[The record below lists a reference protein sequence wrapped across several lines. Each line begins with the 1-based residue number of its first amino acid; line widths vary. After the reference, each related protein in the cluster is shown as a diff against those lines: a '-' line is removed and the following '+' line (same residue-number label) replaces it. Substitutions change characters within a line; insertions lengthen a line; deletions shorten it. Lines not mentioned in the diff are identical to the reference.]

1 MCSGFPENL
10 PDSGRKMTVSVVYE
24 NWAGKMEEAAVMER
38 CGWCLCNEKMI
49 KYHDEEWGV
58 PVRDD
63 RKQFEYLMMEAMQCG
78 LNWNMMLQKREI
90 FRECFDGFDYE
101 KVAEYGEEDI
111 LRILETEGMIRS
123 RRKVEAVIHNARC
136 FRKVREEFGTFSEY
150 LWGFSG
156 GKTILYM
163 GHQKGQIPAR
173 NGLSDRV
180 SGDLKKRGFK
190 YLGSVTVYAHLQAC
204 GMVNDHLEGC
214 FRYREVTNG
223 AETVRKRRDSEA

>member
-1 MCSGFPENL
+1 
-10 PDSGRKMTVSVVYE
+10 
-24 NWAGKMEEAAVMER
+24 MER

-63 RKQFEYLMMEAMQCG
+63 RKQFEYLMMEVMQCG

-111 LRILETEGMIRS
+111 LRILGTEGMIRS

-136 FRKVREEFGTFSEY
+136 FRKVRE
-150 LWGFSG
+150 
-156 GKTILYM
+156 
-163 GHQKGQIPAR
+163 
-173 NGLSDRV
+173 DRV
-180 SGDLKKRGFK
+180 SADLKKRGFK

-204 GMVNDHLEGC
+204 GMVNDHWEGC
-214 FRYREVTNG
+214 FRYGEVMEG
-223 AETVRKRRDSEA
+223 AETARKEREKEA

>member
-1 MCSGFPENL
+1 
-10 PDSGRKMTVSVVYE
+10 
-24 NWAGKMEEAAVMER
+24 MER
-38 CGWCLCNEKMI
+38 CGWCLCNEKMV

-63 RKQFEYLMMEAMQCG
+63 RKQFEFLMMEVMQCG

-111 LRILETEGMIRS
+111 LRILGTEGMIRS

-150 LWGFSG
+150 LWGFSQ
-156 GKTILYM
+156 GKMILYM

-180 SGDLKKRGFK
+180 SADLKKRGFK

-204 GMVNDHLEGC
+204 GMVNDHWEGC
-214 FRYREVTNG
+214 FRYGEVMEG
-223 AETVRKRRDSEA
+223 AETAGEEREKEA